1 MFEMGRRQ
9 QLIVLAVVA
18 VILFSAGYRYARWNA
33 QHAEKPSVER
43 SAPAEAAGQS
53 APEIVVHVTGAVE
66 KPGVYRLPRGSRVN
80 DALGQAGALPE
91 ADLDALNLAAPLAD
105 GQKIPVPFR
114 QSALSGENAVSAGG
128 AGGKAPG
135 WPAAGAGAAA
145 GGQGVRSSSAGTS
158 GGGLININTASQK
171 ELESLPGIGP
181 ALAERIIQ
189 YREKNGPFL
198 SPEDIKN
205 VSGIGEKRYEQ
216 LKDLISVY

>member
-1 MFEMGRRQ
+1 LFEMGRRQ

-18 VILFSAGYRYARWNA
+18 VILFGAGYQYARWNV

-43 SAPAEAAGQS
+43 SAPAEAADKA

-80 DALGQAGALPE
+80 DALSQAGALPE
-91 ADLDALNLAAPLAD
+91 ADLEALNLAAPLAD

-114 QSALSGENAVSAGG
+114 QSVLSSENAGSAGG
-128 AGGKAPG
+128 AGGKVPG

-145 GGQGVRSSSAGTS
+145 GGQGIRNSSAGTS
-158 GGGLININTASQK
+158 GSGLININTASQK

-216 LKDLISVY
+216 LKDKITI

>member
-1 MFEMGRRQ
+1 MFQMGRRQ
-9 QLIVLAVVA
+9 QLIVLAVAA
-18 VILFSAGYRYARWNA
+18 VILFGGGYRYVRWSA
-33 QHAEKPSVER
+33 EQAEKPAIER
-43 SAPAEAAGQS
+43 SAPAEAADKA
-53 APEIVVHVTGAVE
+53 APEIVIHVTGAVE

-80 DALGQAGALPE
+80 DALNQAGALPE

-114 QSALSGENAVSAGG
+114 QGVLSGENAGSAGG

-145 GGQGVRSSSAGTS
+145 GGQGSRSNSSGTS
-158 GGGLININTASQK
+158 GGGLININTAGQK

-205 VSGIGEKRYEQ
+205 VSGIGDKRYEQ

>member
-1 MFEMGRRQ
+1 MGRRQ
-9 QLIVLAVVA
+9 QLIILAVAA
-18 VILFSAGYRYARWNA
+18 VILFGGGYRYARWSAEQA
-33 QHAEKPSVER
+33 QIPAIER
-43 SAPAEAAGQS
+43 SAPAEAADKA
-53 APEIVVHVTGAVE
+53 APEIVVHVIGAVE
-66 KPGVYRLPRGSRVN
+66 KPGIYRLPRGSRVN
-80 DALGQAGALPE
+80 DALSQAGALPE

-114 QSALSGENAVSAGG
+114 QSALSGENAASAGG

-135 WPAAGAGAAA
+135 WPAAGAGTAA

-158 GGGLININTASQK
+158 GSGLININTAGQK

-205 VSGIGEKRYEQ
+205 VSGIGEKRFEQ
-216 LKDLISVY
+216 LKDKITI